1 MDIYTPGQVIVSTYA
16 DNSHK
21 ALISTSIS
29 ALMIAGF
36 AFLLKSMNPQM
47 KSEEFYKIMDD
58 SSSPGEDTGL
68 FTPLRALE
76 LYFQRHQE

>member
-1 MDIYTPGQVIVSTYA
+1 MGIYTPGQVIVSTYA
-16 DNSHK
+16 DNSYK
-21 ALISTSIS
+21 TLIGASIS

-36 AFLLKSMNPQM
+36 AVLLKSMNPQM

>member
-1 MDIYTPGQVIVSTYA
+1 MGIYTPGQVIVSTYA